1 MRAKSILELVGKTP
15 CLQLC
20 KLFPEA
26 QVWMKLERQN
36 PGGSMKDRIALSML
50 EAAEESGLLQKG
62 YTVIEP
68 TSGNTGIGLA
78 MVCAAKGYPLI
89 LTMPESMSVERRNL
103 LAVYGAKLV
112 LTPREE
118 GMMGAIAKAQALAQ
132 AMPHSFVP
140 SQFENPENPA
150 CHAKH
155 TAREILEDFPEG
167 LSILVA
173 GVGTGG
179 HISGLAQTLKRAW
192 PALHVIA
199 VEPSAS
205 PVLSG
210 GNPGPHPL
218 QGIGAGFV
226 PKTLCREFIDEVFCI
241 EGAEAFAWLRRAAR
255 EEGLLCGI
263 SSAAALAAVSQWL
276 SRRGPSK
283 ANPGRIL
290 TLCYDSAERYLS
302 VEGLL
307 G

>member
-1 MRAKSILELVGKTP
+1 MKAQSILELVGKTP
-15 CLQLC
+15 HMQLC

-26 QVWMKLERQN
+26 EVWVKLERQN
-36 PGGSMKDRIALSML
+36 PSGSMKDRVALAML
-50 EAAEESGLLQKG
+50 QAAEKSGRLQKG
-62 YTVIEP
+62 YVVIEP

-89 LTMPESMSVERRNL
+89 LTMPESMSMERRTL
-103 LAVYGAKLV
+103 LAVYGAQLV

-118 GMMGAIAKAQALAQ
+118 GMPGAIAKAQALAQ
-132 AMPHSFVP
+132 SMPHSFVP

-150 CHAKH
+150 AHARH

-167 LSILVA
+167 LDTLVA

-192 PALHVIA
+192 PALRVVG
-199 VEPSAS
+199 VEPAAS

-210 GNPGPHPL
+210 GKAGPHPL

-226 PKTLCREFIDEVFCI
+226 PNILCRELVDEVLCI

-263 SSAAALAAVSQWL
+263 SSAATLAAI
-276 SRRGPSK
+276 SRLFGQKPS
-283 ANPGRIL
+283 PGRTL

-302 VEGLL
+302 VEGLVEFSA
-307 G
+307 

>member
-1 MRAKSILELVGKTP
+1 MKAQNILELIGQTP
-15 CLQLC
+15 HLRLGT
-20 KLFPEA
+20 LFPEA
-26 QVWMKLERQN
+26 EVWTKLERQN
-36 PGGSMKDRIALSML
+36 PAGSIKDRIALAML
-50 EAAEESGLLQKG
+50 EEAEKTGRLRKG
-62 YTVIEP
+62 DVVVEP

-78 MVCAAKGYPLI
+78 MVCAAKGYGLI
-89 LTMPESMSVERRNL
+89 LTMPESMSAERRTL
-103 LAVYGAKLV
+103 LALYGAQLV

-118 GMMGAIAKAQALAQ
+118 GMKGAIAKAQALAQ
-132 AMPHSFVP
+132 TLPHSFMP

-150 CHAKH
+150 AHARH

-167 LSILVA
+167 VDALVA

-179 HISGLAQTLKRAW
+179 HISGLAQTLKAAW
-192 PALHVIA
+192 PALYVVA
-199 VEPSAS
+199 VEPAAS

-210 GNPGPHPL
+210 GGAGPHPL

-226 PKTLCREFIDEVFCI
+226 PGLLRKELIDEVLCI

-263 SSAAALAAVSQWL
+263 SSAAALAATSRLL
-276 SRRGPSK
+276 SGRRL
-283 ANPGRIL
+283 GRIL

-302 VEGLL
+302 VEGV